1 MITKKIKIK
10 INRFNGG
17 IMKKILLGI
26 LILCCFQELKAVT
39 AVPVIVQR
47 NATLEKQRNNFSGRG
62 FVLLNKEEKINEI
75 LENNKIPKFYLE
87 TIRSSNS
94 VEKIIENLVERYD
107 EKIIE
112 ILYVEI
118 IPFYDEIKAFIVF
131 DMSDKP
137 KEKVEEKK
145 WYEFI

>member
-1 MITKKIKIK
+1 
-10 INRFNGG
+10 
-17 IMKKILLGI
+17 MKKIILGI
-26 LILCCFQELKAVT
+26 LILCCFQELKAAT
-39 AVPVIVQR
+39 AVPIIIQR

-62 FVLLNKEEKINEI
+62 FVLLNKEERINEI

-87 TIRSSNS
+87 TVKSYKP
-94 VEKIIENLVERYD
+94 VEKIIEKLIERYD

-131 DMSDKP
+131 DMQDKP
-137 KEKVEEKK
+137 KEKIKEKK

>member
-1 MITKKIKIK
+1 
-10 INRFNGG
+10 
-17 IMKKILLGI
+17 MKKILLGI
-26 LILCCFQELKAVT
+26 LILCCFQELKAAT
-39 AVPVIVQR
+39 AVPIIVQR
-47 NATLEKQRNNFSGRG
+47 EKQRNNFSGRG

-87 TIRSSNS
+87 RIRFSNS

-137 KEKVEEKK
+137 KGKIEEKK